1 MDTRDLRLAANAM
14 RHDVIRMLAQS
25 KSGHPGGSLS
35 AADIMTALYFADVLR
50 YDPDDPHDPDRDRF
64 ILAKGHGA
72 LSLGN
77 VIGANLFNLVLVS
90 GVSVTLAPFS
100 IPQNS
105 TIAGY
110 NASLVLDI
118 PVMLAVM
125 AFLTLPALKR
135 GKLSR
140 FQGVALLLAYGV
152 FCVIQFTI

>member
-1 MDTRDLRLAANAM
+1 M
-14 RHDVIRMLAQS
+14 
-25 KSGHPGGSLS
+25 
-35 AADIMTALYFADVLR
+35 
-50 YDPDDPHDPDRDRF
+50 
-64 ILAKGHGA
+64 
-72 LSLGN
+72 
-77 VIGANLFNLVLVS
+77 
-90 GVSVTLAPFS
+90 TLAPFS